1 MSLEARHVSFSYDG
15 KRSVLDDIS
24 FRIGDGQMVCLLGPN
39 GVGKTTL
46 FKIILRLL
54 KGYTGSILIGGE
66 DTAGLNTRQM
76 ARRIAYIPQSHAPT
90 FNYTVREMV
99 LMGTTSALG
108 AYASPGEE
116 QAELSEKVMR
126 QLGIDH
132 LKDRGFSRI
141 SGGERQL
148 ALIARALVQQ
158 TGVLIMDEPTAN
170 LDYGNATIVLEQIR
184 LAGGGYTILQATHRP
199 DQAFLFADQVLA
211 IYDGRS
217 AGAGKPKDV
226 ITENSSENCTAYR
239 WTCASLLRRSGQ
251 GSVCRF
257 RPCGS
262 WETIRNQKEET
273 IYEK

>member
-184 LAGGGYTILQATHRP
+184 KLAGEGYTILQATHQP

-211 IYDGRS
+211 IYDGRVL
-217 AGAGKPKDV
+217 AQGKPKDV
-226 ITENSSENCTAYR
+226 ITEEFIRKLYGVQVDVQSLYGDQVRVCVPVSALRKRGNDQKSERGND
-239 WTCASLLRRSGQ
+239 L
-251 GSVCRF
+251 
-257 RPCGS
+257 
-262 WETIRNQKEET
+262 
-273 IYEK
+273 